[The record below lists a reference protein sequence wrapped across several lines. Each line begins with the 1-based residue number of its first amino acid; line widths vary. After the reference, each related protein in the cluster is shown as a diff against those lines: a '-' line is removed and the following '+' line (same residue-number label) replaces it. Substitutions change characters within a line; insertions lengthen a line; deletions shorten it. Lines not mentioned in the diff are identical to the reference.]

1 MSSDTFDAII
11 VGAGISG
18 LTAAH
23 RLKKKD
29 PNVRVLVI
37 EAKDR
42 VGGRTYSVP
51 LKTVSGI
58 DGTEATD
65 VWDLGSQ
72 WVGRCQT
79 HVMSLLSELGLET
92 YHQYSEGS
100 KFVQL
105 EDHSIRTYT
114 STLPTLSF
122 LELMDLRRFINKID
136 AMRRQVPADNPFSC
150 DKARKWDSMTLET
163 FKQSTLWTAGSADTI
178 DAVVRYILGVDA
190 SQVSLLFFLM
200 YVNSADG
207 LDHIVQKT
215 EDAGQDLKI
224 KGGAQQICE
233 KLAAA
238 IGDNSVLLK
247 QPVSNIKQE
256 SEGVIISTTN
266 GATFKCKRAIVT
278 IPPSLLNKVHFEPTL
293 PICKR
298 DYIGRAP
305 LSNRITAVVTFRESF
320 WRDRGWSGEILSSGG
335 PSTVSRCDS
344 GPLCFACDATTAGD
358 NPAIIAFIGGHQAV
372 QWGQLQKEERKRGVL
387 ESLSRFFG
395 PDVFGYIDYAERDWS
410 QEPYTDGGPLCV
422 ANPGAMMYYNK
433 ALRQPF
439 GKIHFAG
446 TETATVWI
454 GTMNGAVQAGLR
466 AATEVLRIIKP
477 EVVTPDDLAILT
489 TNRTRQKKSVRRKSK
504 APSWVT
510 LTIGLGS
517 LITILIAMSTR
528 DKLQHLLHGVSAQN

>member
-1 MSSDTFDAII
+1 MSSDTYDAII

-29 PNVRVLVI
+29 PNIRVLVI

-51 LKTVSGI
+51 LKTVSGT
-58 DGTEATD
+58 DGTEGTD

-79 HVMSLLSELGLET
+79 HVMSLLSELELET

-122 LELMDLRRFINKID
+122 LELMDLRRFINK
-136 AMRRQVPADNPFSC
+136 
-150 DKARKWDSMTLET
+150 KH
-163 FKQSTLWTAGSADTI
+163 STALWCLISRWTAGSADAI
-178 DAVVRYILGVDA
+178 DAVVRYILGVEA

-215 EDAGQDLKI
+215 EDSGQDLKI

-256 SEGVIISTTN
+256 SEGVIITTSN
-266 GATFKCKRAIVT
+266 GTTFKCKRAIVT
-278 IPPSLLNKVHFEPTL
+278 IPPSLLNKVHFEPIL

-298 DYIGRAP
+298 DYISRAP
-305 LSNRITAVVTFRESF
+305 LSNRITAIVTFRESF

-335 PSTVSRCDS
+335 QSTVSRCDS
-344 GPLCFACDATTAGD
+344 GPLCFACDATSADD

-372 QWGQLQKEERKRGVL
+372 QWGQLQREERKRGVL

-395 PDVFGYIDYAERDWS
+395 PDVFGYVDYAERDWS

-489 TNRTRQKKSVRRKSK
+489 TNRTRQKKSVRRKAK

-517 LITILIAMSTR
+517 LITILIAMGTR
-528 DKLQHLLHGVSAQN
+528 DKLQHLLQGVSAQN

>member
-1 MSSDTFDAII
+1 MSSDLFDAII

-23 RLKKKD
+23 RLKKKE
-29 PNVRVLVI
+29 PNIRVLVI

-51 LKTVSGI
+51 LKTVAGT
-58 DGTEATD
+58 DGTEGTD

-79 HVMSLLSELGLET
+79 HVMSLLSELELET
-92 YHQYSEGS
+92 YPQYSEGS

-105 EDHSIRTYT
+105 DDHSIRTYT
-114 STLPTLSF
+114 STLPTLSY
-122 LELMDLRRFINKID
+122 LELLDLRRFINKID
-136 AMRRQVPADNPFSC
+136 AMRRQVPADDPFSC
-150 DKARKWDSMTLET
+150 NKARKWDSMTLET
-163 FKQSTLWTAGSADTI
+163 FKQNTLWTAGSADAI
-178 DAVVRYILGVDA
+178 DAVVRCILGVEA

-207 LDHIVQKT
+207 LDNLVQKT
-215 EDAGQDLKI
+215 EDSGQELKI

-233 KLAAA
+233 KLVEA
-238 IGDNSVLLK
+238 IGDNSVMLK

-256 SEGVIISTTN
+256 SEGVVITTTH
-266 GATFKCKRAIVT
+266 GTTFKCKRAIVT
-278 IPPSLLNKVHFEPTL
+278 IPPNLLSKVHFEPNL

-298 DYIGRAP
+298 DYISRAP
-305 LSNRITAVVTFRESF
+305 LSNRITVLLTFKESF

-335 PSTVSRCDS
+335 QSTVSRCDS
-344 GPLCFACDATTAGD
+344 GPLCFACDATSADD
-358 NPAIIAFIGGHQAV
+358 NPAIVAFIGGHQAV
-372 QWGQLQKEERKRGVL
+372 QWGQLQLEERKRGVL

-395 PDVFGYIDYAERDWS
+395 PDVFGYVDYAERDWN
-410 QEPYTDGGPLCV
+410 QESYTDGGPLCV

-439 GKIHFAG
+439 GKVHFAG

-454 GTMNGAVQAGLR
+454 GSMDGAVQAGLR

-489 TNRTRQKKSVRRKSK
+489 TNQTRQKKSVRRKAK

-517 LITILIAMSTR
+517 LITILFAIGNR
-528 DKLQHLLHGVSAQN
+528 DRLQHLFQSVSTKN